1 MNLQMT
7 GKAALVTG
15 ASKGIGY
22 AVAAALAA
30 EGVRLVINARDSG
43 ALAEAAERLRGGGA
57 EVHAIAGDVATA
69 KGVKGLLAAARAAV
83 GDPAILVAN
92 AGGPPTGR
100 AAELEDGE
108 WAKGFD
114 LTLMSAVR
122 MAREVLP
129 AMRAARWGRVV
140 FITSLSVKAPVA
152 NLALS
157 NSFRAGVTA
166 FARTLA
172 SEVAEH
178 GVTVNSVAPGYTATE
193 RLAQLISDDYA
204 RANLT
209 ASIPAR
215 RFGKPE
221 EVAAAAAFLC
231 SEPAAYI
238 TGQVLLVDGGLVNAT
253 Y

>member
-1 MNLQMT
+1 MNLQMA
-7 GKAALVTG
+7 GKSALVTG

-30 EGVRLVINARDSG
+30 EGVRLVINARDAG
-43 ALAEAAERLRGGGA
+43 ELAEAAERLRGAGA
-57 EVHAIAGDVATA
+57 EVHAVAGDVSSA
-69 KGVKGLLAAARAAV
+69 KGVKALLAATRSVV
-83 GDPAILVAN
+83 GDPAVLVAN

-100 AAELEDGE
+100 AEALEDGE

-122 MAREVLP
+122 LAREVLP
-129 AMRAARWGRVV
+129 AMKVAQWGRVV

-157 NSFRAGVTA
+157 NSFRAGVSA

-193 RLAQLISDDYA
+193 RLTQLIGDDYA
-204 RANLT
+204 RANLI

-215 RFGKPE
+215 RFGTPA
-221 EVAAAAAFLC
+221 EVAAATAFLC
-231 SEPAAYI
+231 SELAAYI